1 MYSKLL
7 RLYHTIKP
15 LRFEQVFYRLW
26 YRFFPL
32 LKLTSSLDSYS
43 AKTWVWSSLEVIKQS
58 FISLNEVEFLNRQ
71 SYISNR
77 SIWNDASYEKLWLY
91 NLHYFD
97 DLNAVDSLSRKNIQ
111 YSLVKR
117 WIAENPPVIGNGWEP
132 YPISL
137 RLINLIK
144 WYQRTGINDQT
155 IINSIAL
162 QAKALSKQLEYH
174 ILGNHLFANA
184 KALVF
189 VGCFL
194 EGKEGDKYLRL
205 GLKLLGREIPEQ
217 FLDDGGHFELS
228 PMYHS
233 ILLWDL
239 LDLINLAKISGQPL
253 LLNMLEDWNARAV
266 SALRWLDVMTH
277 TDREISFFNDA
288 TIGIAASPDEIKKYA
303 LMLGLTIA
311 YNNQFYTPLLS
322 TGYSRIK
329 NSKYCLLFDHG
340 AVGPSYLPGHAHAD
354 TLSFELSVG
363 NDRFVVNSGTS
374 LYGLS
379 NERHRQ
385 RGTEAHNTVIVDGA
399 DSSEVWGGF
408 RVARRANVTMGDVA
422 ILDDSVSISAQ
433 HDGYLR
439 FNGGVIHGR
448 TIKASENVISI
459 DDNVSGS
466 FKVACSVFHIHPGI
480 TIDILSN
487 TELKL
492 TSESGEL
499 VTFRAT
505 SPINVKSSSYHPGFG
520 VSVPNK
526 KIVIPLLNGV
536 LSVAIELEEGLVS

>member
-1 MYSKLL
+1 MLIKTL
-7 RLYHTIKP
+7 RLYHTVRP
-15 LRFEQVFYRLW
+15 LRFEQIFYRLR
-26 YRFFPL
+26 YRLFPL
-32 LKLTSSLDSYS
+32 LKLSPSLGSYL
-43 AKTWVWSSLEVIKQS
+43 ARTWVWSGLEVVKPS
-58 FISLNEVEFLNRQ
+58 FISKNEVEFLNQQ
-71 SYISNR
+71 SCITNKSV
-77 SIWNDASYEKLWLY
+77 WNDASYEKLWLY

-97 DLNAVDSLSRKNIQ
+97 DLNAVDSLSRKFFQ
-111 YSLVKR
+111 YTLVKR
-117 WIAENPPVIGNGWEP
+117 WILENPPVVGNGWEP

-137 RLINLIK
+137 RLINWIK

-155 IINSIAL
+155 IIDSIAL

-194 EGKEGDKYLRL
+194 EGKEGDDYLRL
-205 GLKLLGREIPEQ
+205 GLKLLNREIPEQ

-253 LLNMLEDWNARAV
+253 LLNKLEDWNTRAV

-288 TIGIAASPDEIKKYA
+288 TIGIAAPPSEIKKYA
-303 LMLGLTIA
+303 LTLGLAST
-311 YNNQFYTPLLS
+311 YVNEFYTPLLS

-329 NSKYCLLFDHG
+329 NSKYCLLSDHG

-363 NDRFVVNSGTS
+363 NDRFFVNSGTS

-408 RVARRANVTMGDVA
+408 RVARRANVTVCNID

-439 FNGGVIHGR
+439 FNSGVIHRR
-448 TIKASENVISI
+448 TIKASENLISI

-466 FKVACSVFHIHPGI
+466 FKVAYSVFHIHPDI
-480 TIDILSN
+480 TIDIESN
-487 TELKL
+487 TKLKL
-492 TSESGEL
+492 TSKSGEI
-499 VTFRAT
+499 VTFHAT
-505 SPINVKSSSYHPGFG
+505 SPIKIKSSSYHPGFG
-520 VSVPNK
+520 ISVSNK
-526 KIVIPLLNGV
+526 KLVIPLLNGV
-536 LSVAIELEEGLVS
+536 LNVSIELEEGLVS